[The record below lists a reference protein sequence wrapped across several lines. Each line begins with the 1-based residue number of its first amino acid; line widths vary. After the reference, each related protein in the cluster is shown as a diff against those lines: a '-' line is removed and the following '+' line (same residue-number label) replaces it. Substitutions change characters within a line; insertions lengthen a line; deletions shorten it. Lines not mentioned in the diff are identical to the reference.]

1 MECTGGDGD
10 VTTLYVG
17 GRGDITRLSLG
28 GIGTGETGTG
38 RVIILSP
45 NQMGD
50 FAIVS
55 DPAGH
60 FSVSIGFSQTRGGI
74 TGEGDIKT
82 PVYWA

>member
-38 RVIILSP
+38 RVMVLSP
-45 NQMGD
+45 NQLGV
-50 FAIVS
+50 FAKVS
-55 DPAGH
+55 DPAGRL
-60 FSVSIGFSQTRGGI
+60 SVSIGISQTRGEI
-74 TGEGDIKT
+74 TGDGDTKT